1 MTWEQW
7 CRVLEGEQLP
17 AAVVDLDAFDRNVS
31 ELANLAGAR
40 GHRLRLATKSVR
52 VPALIRRALDHGA
65 PYQGL
70 MCYSAAEAALL
81 HGRGF
86 DDLLIAYPTL
96 HPTDLAA
103 IRELTATGATVR
115 LVVDSVDGLRALGAA
130 MGSGGADRPAEAI
143 IEVDMSLRPLQGRLH
158 LGVRRSPVRSI
169 DDVVA
174 LYEAA
179 REIDGVRVVGL
190 MGYEAQVAG
199 LGDRNP
205 FRRWTNPVAR
215 VLRSRSV
222 QAVARTRGA
231 IAEALLARGFDLEV
245 FNGAGTGSL
254 TYAVDEPWLTEVT
267 AGSALLCSHLFDYYS
282 NVRFEP
288 AAFFA
293 LQAVRASDPGYV
305 TCQFGGYVASG
316 EPGWDKVPVPWL
328 PRGAELMSAEACGEV
343 QTPLKLPPGV
353 DVRPGQPVLFRH
365 AKAGELAERFNE
377 YLLVSGGKIVERAE
391 TYRGLGCC
399 FG

>member
-1 MTWEQW
+1 MRWEQW
-7 CRVLEGEQLP
+7 CRILEGERLP

-31 ELANLAGAR
+31 ELASLAGAR

-52 VPALIRRALDHGA
+52 VPSLIRRALDHGA

-70 MCYSAAEAALL
+70 MCYSAAEAAFL

-96 HPTDLAA
+96 QPADLAA
-103 IRELTATGATVR
+103 LRDVTAAGGTVR
-115 LVVDSVDGLRALGAA
+115 LVVDSVDGLRTLGAA
-130 MGSGGADRPAEAI
+130 MRGARRPAEAI
-143 IEVDMSLRPLQGRLH
+143 IEVDMSLRPLRGRLH
-158 LGVRRSPVRSI
+158 LGVRRSPVRTLE
-169 DDVVA
+169 DVVT

-215 VLRSRSV
+215 VVRSRSV
-222 QAVARTRGA
+222 RAIARTRAA
-231 IAEALLARGFDLEV
+231 IAEALRARGFALEI
-245 FNGAGTGSL
+245 FNGGGTGSL
-254 TYAVDEPWLTEVT
+254 TYAADEPWLTELT
-267 AGSALLCSHLFDYYS
+267 AGSALFSSHLFDYYS
-282 NVRFEP
+282 NIRFEP

-293 LQAVRASDPGYV
+293 LQAVRVPGPGYV

-316 EPGWDKVPVPWL
+316 EPGWDKVPIPWL
-328 PRGAELMSAEACGEV
+328 PRGAELTSAEACGEV
-343 QTPLKLPPGV
+343 QTPLKLPGGV

-365 AKAGELAERFNE
+365 AKSGELAERFNE
-377 YLLVSGGKIVERAE
+377 YLLVSGGEIVERAQ